1 MLNVDLRSTL
11 LTLDLV
17 QASLTLCSLNRNVNL
32 LTVQFLADDV
42 ILSYHISL
50 LILLYSLYITFSLS
64 PARATGYRQGLL
76 ATKPQN
82 YAFTNS

>member
-11 LTLDLV
+11 LTLDIV

-32 LTVQFLADDV
+32 LTVQCLADDV

-50 LILLYSLYITFSLS
+50 LMPLLYLYVWLLPETQVLGK
-64 PARATGYRQGLL
+64 PAGHVLQL
-76 ATKPQN
+76 
-82 YAFTNS
+82 FTIICF

>member
-11 LTLDLV
+11 LTLDIV

-32 LTVQFLADDV
+32 LTVQCLADDV

-50 LILLYSLYITFSLS
+50 LMPLYYLYFFCLP
-64 PARATGYRQGLL
+64 PARTTLSVRTEG
-76 ATKPQN
+76 
-82 YAFTNS
+82 